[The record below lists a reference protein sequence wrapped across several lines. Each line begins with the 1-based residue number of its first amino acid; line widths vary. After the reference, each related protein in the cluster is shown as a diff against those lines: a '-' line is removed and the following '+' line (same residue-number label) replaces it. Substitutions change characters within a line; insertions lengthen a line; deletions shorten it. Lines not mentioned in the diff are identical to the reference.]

1 MSLKYCLSFND
12 ETSETLLETFSKQK
26 WKTYL
31 VCNQIIAMA
40 NPVTLVQGA
49 SRGLGLSFVRI
60 LANRST
66 NVIATCRNP
75 SQAEELQRCLLTL
88 YRENINSMFKELS
101 FEVVLWWQFSFIYF
115 NVSSFIQILCC
126 SQIFKCQT
134 LFSL

>member
-1 MSLKYCLSFND
+1 MALVSRTD
-12 ETSETLLETFSKQK
+12 LLYVCG
-26 WKTYL
+26 KTHL
-31 VCNQIIAMA
+31 VCNQIIVMA

-101 FEVVLWWQFSFIYF
+101 FEVVL
-115 NVSSFIQILCC
+115 
-126 SQIFKCQT
+126 
-134 LFSL
+134 